1 MNTRSAALAALAAL
15 MAGCSPAKLSSTLP
29 ATAPAAS
36 YVGVG
41 TGALSAAAAA
51 VEVEELQK
59 ELRRIARRADAG
71 PRRADAGAVE
81 FSLEGPTL
89 MLRLGAHGS
98 FGTTGAQLQP
108 AALEF
113 YAQLAAVLKARPGT
127 VAHILVSG
135 EAGSGE
141 PATEL
146 SARRASSVQ
155 TYLAACGVP
164 GTRLRAEGRRGER
177 ETIELV
183 IKPVVV
189 GAETQAWVPPS

>member
-1 MNTRSAALAALAAL
+1 MSLRRACFALGAALA
-15 MAGCSPAKLSSTLP
+15 AGCSPAKLSSTLP
-29 ATAPAAS
+29 ASAPMAS

-41 TGALSAAAAA
+41 AGALSAEAAAL
-51 VEVEELQK
+51 EVEALQK
-59 ELRRIARRADAG
+59 ELGRIA
-71 PRRADAGAVE
+71 RRADAGAVE
-81 FSLEGPTL
+81 FSQDGPALT
-89 MLRLGAHGS
+89 LRLGADAS

-135 EAGSGE
+135 EPGAGE
-141 PATEL
+141 PAAEL
-146 SARRASSVQ
+146 SARRATSVQ

-164 GTRLRAEGRRGER
+164 GTRLRAEGRAGGQEA
-177 ETIELV
+177 IELV
-183 IKPVVV
+183 IKPVVI

>member
-1 MNTRSAALAALAAL
+1 MSVRRAVIALIAALV
-15 MAGCSPAKLSSTLP
+15 AGCSSPKLSSSLP
-29 ATAPAAS
+29 ASAPVVS

-41 TGALSAAAAA
+41 AGALSDAAAAIEA
-51 VEVEELQK
+51 EQLQT

-71 PRRADAGAVE
+71 AVE
-81 FSLEGPTL
+81 FSREGPALT
-89 MLRLGAHGS
+89 LRLGAHAS
-98 FGTTGAQLQP
+98 FGITGAQLQP

-146 SARRASSVQ
+146 SARRANSVQ

-164 GTRLRAEGRRGER
+164 GTRLRAEGRRGEH
-177 ETIELV
+177 EAIELV
-183 IKPVVV
+183 IKPIVL

>member
-59 ELRRIARRADAG
+59 ELRRIA
-71 PRRADAGAVE
+71 RRADAGAVE

>member
-1 MNTRSAALAALAAL
+1 MNARRVALALLAAL
-15 MAGCSPAKLSSTLP
+15 MASCSPAKLSSSLP
-29 ATAPAAS
+29 ASAPVVS

-51 VEVEELQK
+51 IEVEELQK
-59 ELRRIARRADAG
+59 QLRRIA
-71 PRRADAGAVE
+71 RRADAGAVE
-81 FSLEGPTL
+81 FSLDGPTL
-89 MLRLGAHGS
+89 MLRLGAQGS

-146 SARRASSVQ
+146 SARRATSVQ